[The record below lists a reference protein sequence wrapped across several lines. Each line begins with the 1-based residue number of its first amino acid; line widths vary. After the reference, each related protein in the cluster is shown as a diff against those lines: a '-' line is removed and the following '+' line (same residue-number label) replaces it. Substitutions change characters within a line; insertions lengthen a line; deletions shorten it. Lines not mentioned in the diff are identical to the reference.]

1 MVYTE
6 EYKER
11 IEYTFN
17 AYCRIVIRHAAID
30 AGRLRSIR
38 QKKEIS
44 LEYLTEER
52 FYPLGTSDEYFITPD
67 TGEEYLFTILG
78 QTVELDNGLLAE
90 ALLHLT
96 ERQQE
101 LIFLYYFQHNT
112 QEKIGEKYRRS
123 RSGTGYQI
131 RKALRELRTEMER
144 MMPHEE

>member
-1 MVYTE
+1 MVYAE
-6 EYKER
+6 EYKEK

-17 AYCRIVIRHAAID
+17 AYCQIVIRHAAID
-30 AGRLRSIR
+30 AGRIRSIR
-38 QKKEIS
+38 QKREIS

-52 FYPLGTSDEYFITPD
+52 FYPLGTSDRYFVSPNT
-67 TGEEYLFTILG
+67 EEHLFTILG

-112 QEKIGEKYRRS
+112 QEKIGEKYGRS

-131 RKALRELRTEMER
+131 RKAVRELRAEMER